1 MPRRILW
8 IALVT
13 LAATAPAFAQLQM
26 VSISNPWIRFITP
39 QTPAAGYF
47 TVTNVG
53 AHPVAII
60 GASSPACGSLMLHQS
75 RNVNGTEHME
85 AVASVSVPAHGSGP
99 LRTGRLSPDV
109 HVAVGRHVAGAQRA
123 GHDQFR
129 RQALDHEAVRR
140 AGPERPLRVTPARR
154 IRAGSPFAKVNTVPL
169 AATCDGGRHR
179 PRVAAQCHV
188 IGRCRRQAGK
198 ALT

>member
-53 AHPVAII
+53 AHPVAIV

-85 AVASVSVPAHGSGP
+85 AVASVSVPAHG
-99 LRTGRLSPDV
+99 
-109 HVAVGRHVAGAQRA
+109 
-123 GHDQFR
+123 
-129 RQALDHEAVRR
+129 AVRFEPGGYHLMCMSPSAAMSPGR
-140 AGPERPLRVTPARR
+140 SVPVTISFDDKRSITKPFVVQGPN
-154 IRAGSPFAKVNTVPL
+154 G
-169 AATCDGGRHR
+169 H
-179 PRVAAQCHV
+179 
-188 IGRCRRQAGK
+188 
-198 ALT
+198 

>member
-1 MPRRILW
+1 M
-8 IALVT
+8 T

-75 RNVNGTEHME
+75 RNVNGTEHMD
-85 AVASVSVPAHGSGP
+85 AVASVSVPAHGAVRFEPGGYH
-99 LRTGRLSPDV
+99 LMCMSPS
-109 HVAVGRHVAGAQRA
+109 AAMCAGAQRA

-129 RQALDHEAVRR
+129 RQALDHQAVRG
-140 AGPERPLRVTPARR
+140 AGRRTATEGHTSPA
-154 IRAGSPFAKVNTVPL
+154 IRARSPFEKVNTVPL
-169 AATCDGGRHR
+169 APTCGGGRHR
-179 PRVAAQCHV
+179 PTVAAQCRI
-188 IGRCRRQAGK
+188 IGRCRRPAGK